1 MLNTNIS
8 SPEFKTL
15 ANFLYPK
22 RSYIVVDDPNYDPN
36 ITFGGKWEK
45 LAEGYTLWTTTSG
58 GGGTNPEG
66 LPNITG
72 EIKAGGNSKGWET
85 EILPTYNNDLMAT
98 SGALGVSK
106 GTTTD
111 YIGHGSQ
118 TASPRVRSITFNA
131 KSSNSIYGASDHVV
145 PKGYKVIIWRRTELW
160 GGLIRLLRNLFSR
173 RCAVC

>member
-36 ITFGGKWEK
+36 TTFGGKWEK
-45 LAEGYTLWTTTSG
+45 LAEGYTLWTTTYG

-66 LPNITG
+66 LPNIEGQLKKIMYANDGEDGASGPFSRVSVNTWYGPNTG
-72 EIKAGGNSKGWET
+72 SSN
-85 EILPTYNNDLMAT
+85 
-98 SGALGVSK
+98 
-106 GTTTD
+106 
-111 YIGHGSQ
+111 
-118 TASPRVRSITFNA
+118 RRSVVNFNA
-131 KSSNSIYGASDHVV
+131 HDYNPIYGASDHVV

-160 GGLIRLLRNLFSR
+160 GVN
-173 RCAVC
+173 